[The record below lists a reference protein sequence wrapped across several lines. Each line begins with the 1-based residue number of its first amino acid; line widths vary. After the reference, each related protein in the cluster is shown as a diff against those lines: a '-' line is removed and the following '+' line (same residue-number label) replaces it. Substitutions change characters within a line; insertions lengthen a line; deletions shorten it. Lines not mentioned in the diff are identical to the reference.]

1 VGGVGILPVGL
12 SRNDDADRR
21 LLRLHG
27 ADLHRRGMGAQNLA
41 LATVVGLEKESV
53 VHLAGRMAV
62 GKVQRGEIV
71 VVGLD
76 IRTFGDG
83 EAHVGEDGG
92 DLVDDLADGVDAAA
106 LGRRRP
112 HGRLTSTVSR
122 ASRSVMAASL
132 SSVLRAA
139 MASATRALRPLIA
152 GPASW
157 RSSGVILPR
166 PLSSS
171 DTEPFL
177 PSAATRTLAL
187 RRGHI
192 ASLGTAD

>member
-1 VGGVGILPVGL
+1 
-12 SRNDDADRR
+12 
-21 LLRLHG
+21 
-27 ADLHRRGMGAQNLA
+27 
-41 LATVVGLEKESV
+41 
-53 VHLAGRMAV
+53 MAI

-83 EAHVGEDGG
+83 EAHVGEDRG
-92 DLVDDLADGVDAAA
+92 DLVDDLGDRVDAAA
-106 LGRRRP
+106 LGRRRAHWQADIDGFARQP
-112 HGRLTSTVSR
+112 FGDGGVP
-122 ASRSVMAASL
+122 

-152 GPASW
+152 GPACW

-177 PSAATRTLAL
+177 PSAATRTASMAASSALAAISSMMEVSRVWYWL
-187 RRGHI
+187 MVFDY
-192 ASLGTAD
+192 LYLADRI